1 MAQRFE
7 CAFRAAAQG
16 GFAIASRVFTVIL
29 LTLTCSL
36 SAAAEPGTLRVDY
49 YHTGNADSE
58 TFSLHRIVREPLPW
72 PGNPAKPIDTLDLG
86 HFLFQVE
93 DPDSGEVIYS
103 RGFSSIFQEW
113 QHTGEAREMNRTF
126 HESVRFPDPG
136 QAVTLRVLKRNA
148 DQGFDSLWTAAI
160 DPADM
165 LVVQA
170 HAPAPAQVLDIHVS
184 GAPAAKVDIAILG
197 DGYTADEADKF
208 AADARR
214 LTDYLFSVEP
224 FKRRAGDFNVRAIA
238 PPAAQAG
245 TNRPSNGTFRHS
257 PSGTTYD
264 AFRAERYIL
273 AFDNPGFREIVQH
286 LPYEFVIV
294 LANSE
299 TYGGGGIYGLYST
312 AAAGSAWAGY
322 LVVHEFGHHFAA
334 LADEYYTSPVAYEP
348 QRYTVEPW
356 EPNVTALADPE
367 RLKWARFATP
377 ATPVPT
383 PWPKAEYEETMRA
396 FQRERADLRAR
407 GRPESEMN
415 ALFREVQGF
424 ADGHVLEL
432 HRVRFED
439 DHAREGRGAE
449 AHRDPGRPAEERHRQ
464 GAQAH
469 REGAGQGH
477 RSGDPCRH
485 DRRANDPVHQPDG
498 AVRHWR
504 TAGRRRP
511 HRTQDHH

>member
-1 MAQRFE
+1 MFAMLFTVL
-7 CAFRAAAQG
+7 FAAAG
-16 GFAIASRVFTVIL
+16 
-29 LTLTCSL
+29 
-36 SAAAEPGTLRVDY
+36 AAAADVPTVRVDY
-49 YHTGNADSE
+49 YHTGDAGSE
-58 TFSLHRIVREPLPW
+58 TFSLHRVVIEPLPW
-72 PGNPAKPIDTLDLG
+72 PGHPDKPIDTLRRG
-86 HFLFQVE
+86 YFLFQVE

-136 QAVTLRVLKRNA
+136 RPVTLRVLKRNA

-286 LPYEFVIV
+286 LPYEFVFI

-299 TYGGGGIYGLYST
+299 TYGGGGIYKLYST
-312 AAAGSAWAGY
+312 VAADSGWANY
-322 LVVHEFGHHFAA
+322 LFVHEFGHHFAG
-334 LADEYYTSPVAYEP
+334 LADEYYTSSVAYDGP
-348 QRYTVEPW
+348 VSSPEPW
-356 EPNVTALADPE
+356 ERNTTANPSDP
-367 RLKWARFATP
+367 KWKDLVAPDTP
-377 ATPVPT
+377 LPT
-383 PWPKAEYEETMRA
+383 PWAKERFEAR
-396 FQRERADLRAR
+396 QREIQAQRRRIRAERLGDRTGDRVGVDVVGLALPVGGHAGDHRT
-407 GRPESEMN
+407 GGGQPGNKRP
-415 ALFREVQGF
+415 AP
-424 ADGHVLEL
+424 
-432 HRVRFED
+432 RVSP
-439 DHAREGRGAE
+439 
-449 AHRDPGRPAEERHRQ
+449 PGRTSRTRPGHLHRQ
-464 GAQAH
+464 G
-469 REGAGQGH
+469 GLPG
-477 RSGDPCRH
+477 
-485 DRRANDPVHQPDG
+485 
-498 AVRHWR
+498 
-504 TAGRRRP
+504 
-511 HRTQDHH
+511 